1 MYTDHTPK
9 SAAGAL
15 MQQGKNTT
23 VTEKWR
29 CNGRCI
35 RLTSRFHHMFWD
47 KTTLHSMKNLKYSYL
62 HQIL

>member
-1 MYTDHTPK
+1 
-9 SAAGAL
+9 
-15 MQQGKNTT
+15 MQQGKITT

-47 KTTLHSMKNLKYSYL
+47 ETTLHSMKNLKYGYL
-62 HQIL
+62 YTKL